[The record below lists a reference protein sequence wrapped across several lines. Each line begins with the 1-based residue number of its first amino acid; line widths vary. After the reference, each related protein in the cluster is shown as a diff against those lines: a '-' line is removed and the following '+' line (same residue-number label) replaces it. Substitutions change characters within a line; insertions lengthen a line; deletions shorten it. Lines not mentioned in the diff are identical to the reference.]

1 MSDIPTRSTEND
13 VRNVGIILGVL
24 AVLAAFALSTAA
36 FVLSAGDGGDV
47 TAAAGAPTSV
57 PVALSEMAIEPGA
70 ITVAAGGTLQ
80 VANEGSIP
88 HNFTIVDQDLAT
100 GDIAGGETAELP
112 LSDLPAG
119 TYRILCT
126 VPGHEAGGM
135 TADLTVVA
143 ATGVAAGAP
152 EPPEAA
158 PGGGTE
164 ADHDGH
170 AEGDDMDY
178 EAMDRAMEETISQF
192 PAETAGLGNEVLE
205 PEVLEDGTKRFE
217 LTAEITEWEVA
228 PGQTVEAWT
237 YNGQVPGP
245 QMFVDVGDVV
255 EIELHNELPMGTDM
269 HLHGVK
275 IPQAMDGVA
284 PITQDL
290 IAPGESF
297 TYRFRADE
305 VAVAMYH
312 AHHHAQM
319 AVPNGLL
326 GMFYV
331 GDLPLPTGRSVGGQA
346 VPDDVTVSQEVPM
359 VLNDAGVIGYALN
372 GKSFPATAPVVGT
385 EGDWILVH
393 YANEGTQIHPM
404 HLHQMD
410 QIVVAKDGYPLDA
423 PYTVDTLN
431 VAPGERYSVL
441 VELEKPGT
449 WVWHCHILPHVETE
463 DGMFGMVTA
472 LVVEERS

>member
-1 MSDIPTRSTEND
+1 
-13 VRNVGIILGVL
+13 
-24 AVLAAFALSTAA
+24 
-36 FVLSAGDGGDV
+36 
-47 TAAAGAPTSV
+47 
-57 PVALSEMAIEPGA
+57 
-70 ITVAAGGTLQ
+70 
-80 VANEGSIP
+80 
-88 HNFTIVDQDLAT
+88 
-100 GDIAGGETAELP
+100 
-112 LSDLPAG
+112 
-119 TYRILCT
+119 
-126 VPGHEAGGM
+126 
-135 TADLTVVA
+135 
-143 ATGVAAGAP
+143 
-152 EPPEAA
+152 
-158 PGGGTE
+158 
-164 ADHDGH
+164 
-170 AEGDDMDY
+170 
-178 EAMDRAMEETISQF
+178 
-192 PAETAGLGNEVLE
+192 
-205 PEVLEDGTKRFE
+205 
-217 LTAEITEWEVA
+217 
-228 PGQTVEAWT
+228 
-237 YNGQVPGP
+237 
-245 QMFVDVGDVV
+245 
-255 EIELHNELPMGTDM
+255 
-269 HLHGVK
+269 
-275 IPQAMDGVA
+275 MDGVA

-297 TYRFRADE
+297 TYRFRTDE
-305 VAVAMYH
+305 VVVAMYH

-441 VELEKPGT
+441 VELEKTGT

-463 DGMFGMVTA
+463 DGMFGDPQQHGHRPGGRRAQRGEPASARLRPAA
-472 LVVEERS
+472 LPARPPKTVVAV